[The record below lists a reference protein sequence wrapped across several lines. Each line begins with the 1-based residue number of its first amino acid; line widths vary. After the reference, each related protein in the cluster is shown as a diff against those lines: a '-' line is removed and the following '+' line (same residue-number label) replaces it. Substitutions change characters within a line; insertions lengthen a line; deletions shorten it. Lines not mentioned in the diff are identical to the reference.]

1 MIPVYAIASNI
12 VSVLGLDT
20 AAHWQAA
27 LSGKIGIR
35 QYSDEAL
42 SATPFYGARI
52 DPAQWQIMHESVKA
66 ESVLSPFE
74 EMCIFSARQAI
85 SGLEHSIY
93 PN

>member
-12 VSVLGLDT
+12 VSTLGLDT

-52 DPAQWQIMHESVKA
+52 DPAQWQLMLESVKA
-66 ESVLSPFE
+66 ESVLSPLE
-74 EMCIFSARQAI
+74 EMCLFSARQSI
-85 SGLEHSIY
+85 S
-93 PN
+93 